1 MGGIVPVMRRA
12 ILALCVSASISWAQ
26 SPLTPPPNSVRRSD
40 PSWHALV
47 NATVHVAPGKALE
60 GATVVIRD
68 GVIVSVEPGG
78 GRVPVGPR
86 VWDCTGLHVY
96 AGFIDPYVEVEAP
109 LPDRT
114 VVRGHWNARVTP
126 ERRAWDGPLV
136 DGRTAESL
144 RGLGFAAAGVSPRG
158 GIFRGRGAVVSL
170 GRVPEDSSMPRPPV
184 YATGVFHSLSFEL
197 SRGERGSADAEA
209 YWSSYP
215 NSQMGA
221 IALMRQVL
229 HDARW
234 QARARQAGAF
244 TEPENALDALSAEVP
259 LWFDVEHEL
268 EALRA
273 AKIAREFSARA
284 VVVGSG
290 TEYRRLD
297 AIREDGVALVVPL
310 NFPRVP
316 DVSSVGRAEST
327 DLRTLMAWEQAPSN
341 PRRLDEAG
349 VRVALTS
356 AKLRERRDFWG
367 NLRLAV
373 RAGLP
378 EDRALAMLTTTPAE
392 MLGVSSMLGTVEPGK
407 RANLLVT
414 DGPVFAA
421 RTKKR
426 DLWIDGV
433 RHELTPPPGE
443 DPAGTW
449 RVSEVDG
456 SAVEEGSAARVYV
469 TREGAVTVAVGDKQV
484 RASRVTIAGRK
495 VDFTYENKAF
505 VETGAGVVTESLV
518 VHHDEAVGVSVQPDG
533 TVRRV
538 RLVRTSREAMPPK
551 AESSRRGRGVAAAA
565 EQPAGETPGE
575 PGQVREERQDAEPRQ
590 EAEKKEEQEEKP
602 LEIPELPGY
611 PFGPY
616 ALKALPEQPEWLAV
630 VNATIWT
637 CNARDEVIEGGTLLV
652 RRGRIEA
659 VGRDVRVPAGA
670 VVVDAGGRH
679 VSPGIV
685 DCHSHTGISRGVN
698 ESGQAVTAEVRI
710 QDVTD
715 PDAISWYRQ
724 LAGGVTAVGSL
735 HGSANPIGGQNAV
748 IRLRWGVVHPEE
760 MHFAGR
766 GTYSDAN
773 PFEDGGPEP
782 ERVPGVV
789 PPARRVLGANR
800 VMPGI
805 KFALGENVKSANAGT
820 AATTRYPQSRMGVEA
835 IIRDRFTAAREY
847 ARSWR
852 EWSRDRRGVPPRR
865 DLELEALAE
874 VLEHRRL
881 VHCHSYRQD
890 EILMLAR
897 VAADFGFRIGTYQHI
912 LEGYKVADAVR
923 DSAIGASA
931 FSDWWAYKV
940 EVQDA
945 IPQGP
950 PLMHEVGVNV
960 SYNSDSDELARRLNA
975 EAGKA
980 VKYGGLSPAVAL
992 RFVTINPAVQ
1002 LMIDDRVGSLEPG
1015 KDADFAIWSG
1025 PPISSLSR
1033 CEATYVEGRRYFSRE
1048 DDAAHR
1054 ATIAAERRRL
1064 IQKALSQRDAGRSGS
1079 GGDRPAEP
1087 PDEARLRLE
1096 AYFMEM
1102 LRAGKDPFAAVPGEC
1117 GCGFDASLLFGTR
1130 E

>member
-1 MGGIVPVMRRA
+1 MKRA
-12 ILALCVSASISWAQ
+12 VLAVSVSAMAALAQ
-26 SPLTPPPNSVRRSD
+26 SPLSPPPNSVRRPD

-47 NATVHVAPGKALE
+47 NATVHVAPGKVLE
-60 GATVVIRD
+60 GATVVVRGGMIE
-68 GVIVSVEPGG
+68 SVEGG
-78 GRVPVGPR
+78 VGRVPVGPR

-109 LPDRT
+109 PPDRT
-114 VVRGHWNARVTP
+114 VVRTHWNARVTP
-126 ERRAWDGPLV
+126 QRRAWDGPLV

-158 GIFRGRGAVVSL
+158 GVFRGQGAVVSL
-170 GRVPEDSSMPRPPV
+170 GRVPEDTSEPRPPV
-184 YATGVFHSLSFEL
+184 YATGVFHALSFEL

-209 YWSSYP
+209 YWSNYP

-221 IALMRQVL
+221 IALVRQVL

-234 QARARQAGAF
+234 QARARGAGAY
-244 TEPENALDALSAEVP
+244 TEPENALDALSADLP
-259 LWFDVEHEL
+259 LWFDTEHEL

-273 AKIAREFSARA
+273 AKIGREFSARA
-284 VVVGSG
+284 VIVGSG
-290 TEYRRLD
+290 TEYRRLE
-297 AIREDGVALVVPL
+297 AIRQDGLAFIVPL
-310 NFPRVP
+310 NFPRAP
-316 DVSSVGRAEST
+316 DVSSLGKAEST
-327 DLRTLMAWEQAPSN
+327 DLRTLMAWEQAPAN
-341 PRRLDEAG
+341 PRYLDSAG
-349 VRVALTS
+349 VSVALTS
-356 AKLRERRDFWG
+356 AKLRERKDFWG
-367 NLRLAV
+367 NLRTAI

-378 EDRALAMLTTTPAE
+378 EDRALAMLTTAPAE
-392 MLGVSSMLGTVEPGK
+392 ILGVSSMLGTVEPGK

-421 RTKKR
+421 KTVKR

-433 RHELTPPPGE
+433 RHELTPGPGE
-443 DPAGTW
+443 DPVGTW
-449 RVSEVDG
+449 RVAEVDG
-456 SAVEEGSAARVYV
+456 SKVEDEEGARRVYI
-469 TREGAVTVAVGDKQV
+469 TKDAAVTVAVGDKRV
-484 RASRVTIAGRK
+484 KASRVTIAGRRA
-495 VDFTYENKAF
+495 DYTYENRAF

-533 TVRRV
+533 SVRRL
-538 RLVRTSREAMPPK
+538 RLTRISREGVPPK
-551 AESSRRGRGVAAAA
+551 ADRPKPEGEAA
-565 EQPAGETPGE
+565 PPGAVPE
-575 PGQVREERQDAEPRQ
+575 PEARKEEFKEEKRDDRQEGKREEEGSI
-590 EAEKKEEQEEKP
+590 
-602 LEIPELPGY
+602 EIPPLPGY

-616 ALKALPEQPEWLAV
+616 ALKSPPEQPEWLAIT
-630 VNATIWT
+630 NATIWT
-637 CNARDEVIEGGTLLV
+637 CNERDEVIEGGTLLV

-659 VGRDVRVPAGA
+659 VGRGVRVPEGA
-670 VVVDAGGRH
+670 VVVDASGRH
-679 VSPGIV
+679 VAPGII

-715 PDAISWYRQ
+715 PDTVSWYRQ

-748 IRLRWGVVHPEE
+748 IRIRWGVVHPEE

-773 PFEDGGPEP
+773 PFENPGPEP
-782 ERVPGVV
+782 EASRGV
-789 PPARRVLGANR
+789 PPARKVLGANL

-805 KFALGENVKSANAGT
+805 KFALGENVKSANAGN

-852 EWSRDRRGVPPRR
+852 AWARDRGAVPPRR

-950 PLMHEVGVNV
+950 TLMHEVGVNV

-980 VKYGGLSPAVAL
+980 VKYGGLPPAVAL
-992 RFVTINPAVQ
+992 RFVTIHPAQQ
-1002 LMIDDRVGSLEPG
+1002 LMIDDRVGSLEAG

-1025 PPISSLSR
+1025 PPVSSMSR
-1033 CEATYVEGRRYFSRE
+1033 CEATWVEGRRYFSLE
-1048 DDAAHR
+1048 DDAEHR
-1054 ATIAAERRRL
+1054 RWIASERRRL
-1064 IQKALSQRDAGRSGS
+1064 IQKVLSDRSRPS
-1079 GGDRPAEP
+1079 GGETPREP
-1087 PDEARLRLE
+1087 PSAARAHLE
-1096 AYFMEM
+1096 SYFMEM
-1102 LRAGKDPFAAVPGEC
+1102 LRSGRDPLSAWPGEC
-1117 GCGFDASLLFGTR
+1117 GCGFDASLLFGTDR
-1130 E
+1130 